1 MISTIEVL
9 GWNLMQV
16 EKVSNNANSSPT
28 EKEKQM
34 LQVDVMEKIAVIKV
48 VYEEPST
55 SHRNKIN
62 IIIWYDVRDYWKLV
76 CEAQVHLEILM
87 FEGEDGD
94 LTIA

>member
-1 MISTIEVL
+1 
-9 GWNLMQV
+9 
-16 EKVSNNANSSPT
+16 VSNNANNSPI

-34 LQVDVMEKIAVIKV
+34 LQVDVMEKFEVTRV

-62 IIIWYDVRDYWKLV
+62 IRIWYDVGDYWKLV
-76 CEAQVHLEILM
+76 CEVQVHLEILM